1 MSQTS
6 VALLFDKRIERLEP
20 LLAAGWLPN
29 RFIEEEDVNDM
40 VGDVQ
45 DEDWPFTLGVE
56 PFVVSHCGGDLPSF
70 LRISSDFS
78 GFFIKG
84 GGCFLTTKGFE
95 NAFSPLRSSSIRA
108 IVEATWLPLAVV
120 SMLLLSDSFKSDVF
134 LAEVNELEDV
144 DEDDWVIS
152 LRWT

>member
-1 MSQTS
+1 M
-6 VALLFDKRIERLEP
+6 
-20 LLAAGWLPN
+20 
-29 RFIEEEDVNDM
+29 
-40 VGDVQ
+40 
-45 DEDWPFTLGVE
+45 
-56 PFVVSHCGGDLPSF
+56 VSHWGGDLPSF

-84 GGCFLTTKGFE
+84 GGCFLAATKGLDE
-95 NAFSPLRSSSIRA
+95 AFSPLRSSSIRA